1 MTTSA
6 LNSKIGEIENTIPNV
21 SGLVKKDY
29 AAKILDLEGKYFTT
43 AIINLW
49 VTYLMQR

>member
-29 AAKILDLEGKYFTT
+29 AAKIFDLAGKYFTT
-43 AIINLW
+43 AIINL
-49 VTYLMQR
+49 